1 MDIDMDLFPGGYA
14 QRQWIV
20 LLLVIL
26 AVYNRAYITPPPET
40 NNLALENKPEIN
52 PGGNESSSNH

>member
-1 MDIDMDLFPGGYA
+1 MDLFPGGYA

-26 AVYNRAYITPPPET
+26 AVYNRAYITPPET